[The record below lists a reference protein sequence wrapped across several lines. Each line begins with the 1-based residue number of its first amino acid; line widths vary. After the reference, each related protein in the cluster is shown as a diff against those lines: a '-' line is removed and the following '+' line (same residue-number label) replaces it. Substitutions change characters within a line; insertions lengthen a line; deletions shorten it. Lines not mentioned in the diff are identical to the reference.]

1 LPIVAFLLFAFIAFC
16 IICSITGIIVLG
28 LSWHKVAGYLKAR
41 RERDLIA
48 LRGYHGRLSLVVSE
62 LLSRANELDQQSKY
76 LPAETEAEWNRVYE
90 KLGRALVLMG
100 DTLTIIKERL
110 EEKNVKSGREV
121 TLLLCREATWVSRRL
136 LSFEQKLLSA
146 ERKQVEHIKAV
157 QEAQVRQDA
166 QDAQAAPS
174 KATPEVHVSL
184 ETQITLITEITDQLS
199 EMSEGALLIEDS
211 DRSTSDV
218 DKPAKAKDTS
228 DRSTTG
234 DGGTSDQSGKSS
246 IENS

>member
-1 LPIVAFLLFAFIAFC
+1 M
-16 IICSITGIIVLG
+16 IVLG
-28 LSWHKVAGYLKAR
+28 LSWHKIAGYLKAR

-48 LRGYHGRLSLVVSE
+48 LRDYHRRLSLVVSE

-76 LPAETEAEWNRVYE
+76 LPAETEAEWSRVYE

-100 DTLTIIKERL
+100 DTLTLIKERL

-121 TLLLCREATWVSRRL
+121 TLLLCREATWVSKRL

-146 ERKQVEHIKAV
+146 ERKQVEHVKAV
-157 QEAQVRQDA
+157 QEAQVRQEA
-166 QDAQAAPS
+166 QDAQAASS
-174 KATPEVHVSL
+174 KATSEVHVSL

-199 EMSEGALLIEDS
+199 EMSDGALLIEDS
-211 DRSTSDV
+211 DRSTNDV
-218 DKPAKAKDTS
+218 DKPAKASDTS

-234 DGGTSDQSGKSS
+234 DGGTSNDSGKSG

>member
-1 LPIVAFLLFAFIAFC
+1 M
-16 IICSITGIIVLG
+16 LG
-28 LSWHKVAGYLKAR
+28 LSWHKIAGYLKAR

-100 DTLTIIKERL
+100 DTLTIIRERL
-110 EEKNVKSGREV
+110 DEKNVKSGREV

-146 ERKQVEHIKAV
+146 EKKQIEHIKAV
-157 QEAQVRQDA
+157 QEAQVRQEA
-166 QDAQAAPS
+166 QDVQAPPS
-174 KATPEVHVSL
+174 STATSEVHMSL
-184 ETQITLITEITDQLS
+184 ETQITLISEIKDQLS
-199 EMSEGALLIEDS
+199 EVSDVASFKEDS
-211 DRSTSDV
+211 DRATSDV
-218 DKPAKAKDTS
+218 DKPAKTLDTP
-228 DRSTTG
+228 DRSTTS
-234 DGGTSDQSGKSS
+234 DGGTSDDSGKSGV
-246 IENS
+246 ENS

>member
-16 IICSITGIIVLG
+16 IVCSVTGIFVLG
-28 LSWHKVAGYLKAR
+28 LSWHKIAGYLKAR

-100 DTLTIIKERL
+100 DTLTLIRERL

-157 QEAQVRQDA
+157 QEAQVRQEALDA
-166 QDAQAAPS
+166 QDPQAAPAAPGI
-174 KATPEVHVSL
+174 ATPEVHVSL

-199 EMSEGALLIEDS
+199 EMSDGALLIEDS
-211 DRSTSDV
+211 DRSTNDV
-218 DKPAKAKDTS
+218 DKPAKAKDTPN
-228 DRSTTG
+228 RSTTG
-234 DGGTSDQSGKSS
+234 DGGNSDDSGK
-246 IENS
+246 